1 MIDIE
6 GLKIKS
12 QELGLK
18 ILNSIEE
25 LSDFTG
31 KSKIDFIDELGYKYS
46 LSTQNISTI
55 YGRKTRPNIFFNYN
69 KYTYHNINNYFKIKN
84 IKLELLDENPKRA
97 NEILKFKCLKHDIIF
112 ERSWN
117 AIKNG
122 SIYCKKCE
130 LENIREKRG
139 NNIEYIRE
147 KAKEFDIEIISDVYI
162 NNEEKLKFI

>member
-25 LSDFTG
+25 LNDFTG
-31 KSKIDFIDELGYKYS
+31 KCKIDFIDELGYKYS

-69 KYTYHNINNYFKIKN
+69 TSN
-84 IKLELLDENPKRA
+84 IKLFLR
-97 NEILKFKCLKHDIIF
+97 KCL
-112 ERSWN
+112 
-117 AIKNG
+117 
-122 SIYCKKCE
+122 
-130 LENIREKRG
+130 IR
-139 NNIEYIRE
+139 NPTILL
-147 KAKEFDIEIISDVYI
+147 S
-162 NNEEKLKFI
+162 L